1 MVDCGVLQGLRN
13 AEEWNEADF
22 KYDPA
27 EIKILFITHA
37 HMDHIGRIPRLVKTG
52 FKGKIISTNETK
64 EIAKLLLEDAYKIMI
79 GKEKMGISKMLYEEK
94 HIKEALNIWETK
106 SYGEEWQ
113 FAPSASVVLKDAG
126 HVLGSTMFQFD
137 LGGKK
142 IVFTGDLGNS
152 PSPLLRDTEEILG
165 ADYIVMESVYGDRD
179 HESKEVRRT
188 KFKQV
193 ILDTIQRKAEVV
205 IPAFSVDRTQIIL
218 YELNNMVEDGEIPS
232 VPVFLDSPL
241 ALKVTEVY
249 KKSTY
254 LFNEKVKKEISGGD
268 NVFAFPKLKI
278 VDGMKESVAI
288 DKVPNP
294 KIVIAGSGMSEGGLV
309 LNHESI
315 ILNHAEN
322 TLLLMGY
329 QPVGTLGRRLEDGA
343 REVKINNQ
351 RIKVRARIEN
361 VRGYSAHK
369 DLTHLIEFID
379 KANDNHKL
387 KKVFVCM
394 GEPKSSLFL
403 AQRLRDYVGVD
414 AIYPEPEKEY
424 NL

>member
-1 MVDCGVLQGLRN
+1 
-13 AEEWNEADF
+13 
-22 KYDPA
+22 
-27 EIKILFITHA
+27 
-37 HMDHIGRIPRLVKTG
+37 
-52 FKGKIISTNETK
+52 
-64 EIAKLLLEDAYKIMI
+64 
-79 GKEKMGISKMLYEEK
+79 
-94 HIKEALNIWETK
+94 
-106 SYGEEWQ
+106 
-113 FAPSASVVLKDAG
+113 
-126 HVLGSTMFQFD
+126 
-137 LGGKK
+137 
-142 IVFTGDLGNS
+142 
-152 PSPLLRDTEEILG
+152 
-165 ADYIVMESVYGDRD
+165 ME
-179 HESKEVRRT
+179 
-188 KFKQV
+188 
-193 ILDTIQRKAEVV
+193 
-205 IPAFSVDRTQIIL
+205 
-218 YELNNMVEDGEIPS
+218 
-232 VPVFLDSPL
+232 
-241 ALKVTEVY
+241 
-249 KKSTY
+249 
-254 LFNEKVKKEISGGD
+254 
-268 NVFAFPKLKI
+268 
-278 VDGMKESVAI
+278 ESVAI